1 MDYHLLASVF
11 NLKKVSDSKFS
22 YAELKF
28 YPEMTVPKARYY
40 NVLNNS
46 EIVKRDNNYVYMKPD
61 YCDETFYAAKDALK

>member
-1 MDYHLLASVF
+1 
-11 NLKKVSDSKFS
+11 
-22 YAELKF
+22 
-28 YPEMTVPKARYY
+28 MTVPKARYY